1 MTMKDARVAELKA
14 KLSEYLRSV
23 RKGNEITV
31 YDRNEPIARLVPYT
45 PAGPLVVRES
55 VHKYATLRDIGLP
68 RPLKLEL
75 DVVDALL
82 EDRNS
87 EK

>member
-1 MTMKDARVAELKA
+1 MRDAKVAELKA
-14 KLSEYLRSV
+14 RLSEYLRWV

-45 PAGPLVVRES
+45 AAGPLVVREAL
-55 VHKYATLRDIGLP
+55 HKYATLREIELP
-68 RPLKLEL
+68 RPRKLEL

-82 EDRNS
+82 EDRNI